1 MPFHQPERAAGSR
14 TRIGRTVRRRPAES
28 AGVAGSV
35 LVGLFTAIHGHDW
48 VTAAAAIVGV
58 LPACWT
64 FVLDQG
70 GVVGIWRELMN
81 GRNARPAGRRRA
93 AASAPASF
101 DDPRNAGA
109 RDKLLAATE

>member
-70 GVVGIWRELMN
+70 GVVGIWRELLN
-81 GRNARPAGRRRA
+81 GRNARPVGRGRA
-93 AASAPASF
+93 AA
-101 DDPRNAGA
+101 
-109 RDKLLAATE
+109 